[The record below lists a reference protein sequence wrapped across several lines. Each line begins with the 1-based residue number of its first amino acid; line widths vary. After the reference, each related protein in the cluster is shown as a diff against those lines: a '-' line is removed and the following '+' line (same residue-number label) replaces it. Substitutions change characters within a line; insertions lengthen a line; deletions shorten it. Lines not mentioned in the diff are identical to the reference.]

1 MDGPNDLDLSVASPP
16 TEARPRHAMMAAVA
30 HRSQAGRNASRSTQ
44 IYPSGELAIA
54 RPPRLA
60 IPSLFLNR
68 IGPIMTV
75 IRFIRSH
82 ADAVYALFAVFLGAV
97 ALAALGSFVPDQALS
112 ALRSLIPGATPFLQ
126 LLLLGWMGVALGRL
140 TIKPAPSPVENGGQA
155 KPRRDT
161 ADKDKD
167 EKVDRV
173 LRQVAKVLQSHMTES
188 ESFSERLDGHNQRL
202 SRHESVGPIKEIVL
216 ALIEDNR
223 DMRDRLDNVRNQL
236 EESRLQVVHLQTN
249 LERAEEAGLRD
260 VVTAIGNRRFFDA
273 SFMEEVEKA
282 RRLGDNICLALAD
295 IDKFKQVNDRFGH
308 LVGDRL
314 LRLFAN
320 ILVQNVR
327 GQDKVARFGGE
338 EFALIFP
345 GARLA
350 EAVTAVERIRVVLES
365 KQWTIEPS
373 GERISKVTASFGV
386 AKLRADESPNDLLRR
401 VDERL
406 YEAKVQG
413 RNRVVA
419 DDPNDEISQPTPR
432 DRRAAAS

>member
-1 MDGPNDLDLSVASPP
+1 MKIV
-16 TEARPRHAMMAAVA
+16 
-30 HRSQAGRNASRSTQ
+30 
-44 IYPSGELAIA
+44 
-54 RPPRLA
+54 
-60 IPSLFLNR
+60 
-68 IGPIMTV
+68 
-75 IRFIRSH
+75 RFVRSH
-82 ADAVYALFAVFLGAV
+82 ADVAYALVAVFLGAV

-112 ALRSLIPGATPFLQ
+112 ALRSLIPGETPFLQ
-126 LLLLGWMGVALGRL
+126 LLLLGSIGVGLGRL
-140 TIKPAPSPVENGGQA
+140 TIKATPTPAESGGQA
-155 KPRRDT
+155 KAQRET
-161 ADKDKD
+161 ADKD
-167 EKVDRV
+167 EKVERV
-173 LRQVAKVLQSHMTES
+173 LRQVAKVLQTHLTDS

-236 EESRLQVVHLQTN
+236 EESRLQVVQLQTN

-273 SFMEEVEKA
+273 SLMEEVEKA
-282 RRLGDNICLALAD
+282 RRLGDPMCLALAD
-295 IDKFKQVNDRFGH
+295 IDRFKHVNDRFGH

-320 ILVQNVR
+320 ILVQSVR

-345 GARLA
+345 GARLG
-350 EAVTAVERIRVVLES
+350 EAVTAVERIRIVLES

-373 GERISKVTASFGV
+373 GERVGKVTASFGV

-419 DDPNDEISQPTPR
+419 DDPNDETSQSSPR
-432 DRRAAAS
+432 DRRAVAG

>member
-1 MDGPNDLDLSVASPP
+1 MPICPSSLPKSAGGIGAVMKIVRFVLSEV
-16 TEARPRHAMMAAVA
+16 HAIYALAAV
-30 HRSQAGRNASRSTQ
+30 
-44 IYPSGELAIA
+44 
-54 RPPRLA
+54 
-60 IPSLFLNR
+60 F
-68 IGPIMTV
+68 V
-75 IRFIRSH
+75 
-82 ADAVYALFAVFLGAV
+82 GAV
-97 ALAALGSFVPDQALS
+97 ALAALGSFIPDHALS
-112 ALRSLIPGATPFLQ
+112 VLRSSIPGETPFFQ
-126 LLLLGWMGVALGRL
+126 LLLLGWIGVGLGRL
-140 TIKPAPSPVENGGQA
+140 TVKATPIPVESA
-155 KPRRDT
+155 SFKPRRDT
-161 ADKDKD
+161 ADKDKDKD

-173 LRQVAKVLQSHMTES
+173 LRQVAKVLQSHMTDS
-188 ESFSERLDGHNQRL
+188 KSFSERLDGHNERL

-282 RRLGDNICLALAD
+282 RRLGDQVCLALGD
-295 IDKFKQVNDRFGH
+295 IDRFKHVNDRFGH

-345 GARLA
+345 GARLG

-386 AKLRADESPNDLLRR
+386 AKLRADESANDLLRR
-401 VDERL
+401 ADERL

-419 DDPNDEISQPTPR
+419 DDPNDETSQPSPR
-432 DRRAAAS
+432 DRRAAAG

>member
-1 MDGPNDLDLSVASPP
+1 
-16 TEARPRHAMMAAVA
+16 
-30 HRSQAGRNASRSTQ
+30 
-44 IYPSGELAIA
+44 
-54 RPPRLA
+54 
-60 IPSLFLNR
+60 
-68 IGPIMTV
+68 
-75 IRFIRSH
+75 
-82 ADAVYALFAVFLGAV
+82 
-97 ALAALGSFVPDQALS
+97 
-112 ALRSLIPGATPFLQ
+112 LIPGETPFLQ
-126 LLLLGWMGVALGRL
+126 LLLLGWIGVGLGRL
-140 TIKPAPSPVENGGQA
+140 TIKPAPSAAESGAQPKA
-155 KPRRDT
+155 RHDT
-161 ADKDKD
+161 ADKD
-167 EKVDRV
+167 EKIDRV
-173 LRQVAKVLQSHMTES
+173 LRQVAKVLQTHVTDS
-188 ESFSERLDGHNQRL
+188 ENFSERLDGANERL

-236 EESRLQVVHLQTN
+236 EESRLQVVQLQTN

-282 RRLGDNICLALAD
+282 RRLGDHICLALAD
-295 IDKFKQVNDRFGH
+295 IDRFKHVNDRFGH

-345 GARLA
+345 GARLN

-365 KQWTIEPS
+365 KQWTLEPS
-373 GERISKVTASFGV
+373 GERVGKVTASFGV
-386 AKLRADESPNDLLRR
+386 ARLRADEAATDLLRR
-401 VDERL
+401 ADERL
-406 YEAKVQG
+406 YEAKVRG

-419 DDPNDEISQPTPR
+419 DGPHDETSPSSPR
-432 DRRAAAS
+432 DRRATAG

>member
-1 MDGPNDLDLSVASPP
+1 MKIVQFVRA
-16 TEARPRHAMMAAVA
+16 HAHAA
-30 HRSQAGRNASRSTQ
+30 
-44 IYPSGELAIA
+44 
-54 RPPRLA
+54 
-60 IPSLFLNR
+60 
-68 IGPIMTV
+68 
-75 IRFIRSH
+75 
-82 ADAVYALFAVFLGAV
+82 YALVAVFLGAG

-112 ALRSLIPGATPFLQ
+112 TLRSLIPVEGPFFQ
-126 LLLLGWMGVALGRL
+126 LLLLGWIGVGLGRL
-140 TIKPAPSPVENGGQA
+140 TVKATPIPAESGGQA
-155 KPRRDT
+155 KARRES
-161 ADKDKD
+161 ADQD

-173 LRQVAKVLQSHMTES
+173 LRQVAKVLQTHLTDS
-188 ESFSERLDGHNQRL
+188 ESFSERLDGHNERL
-202 SRHESVGPIKEIVL
+202 SRHESVGPIKEIVV

-236 EESRLQVVHLQTN
+236 EESRLQVVQLQTN

-273 SFMEEVEKA
+273 SFIEEVEKA
-282 RRLGDNICLALAD
+282 RRLGDPMCLALGD
-295 IDKFKQVNDRFGH
+295 IDKFKHVNDRFGH

-345 GARLA
+345 EARLN
-350 EAVTAVERIRVVLES
+350 EAVIAVERIRVVLES

-373 GERISKVTASFGV
+373 GERVGKVTASFGV
-386 AKLRADESPNDLLRR
+386 AKLRADEAPNDLLRR

-419 DDPNDEISQPTPR
+419 DDPNDETSQSSPR
-432 DRRAAAS
+432 DRRAVTG

>member
-1 MDGPNDLDLSVASPP
+1 MKI
-16 TEARPRHAMMAAVA
+16 ARFLG
-30 HRSQAGRNASRSTQ
+30 SQAH
-44 IYPSGELAIA
+44 AI
-54 RPPRLA
+54 
-60 IPSLFLNR
+60 
-68 IGPIMTV
+68 
-75 IRFIRSH
+75 
-82 ADAVYALFAVFLGAV
+82 YALAAVFLGAV

-112 ALRSLIPGATPFLQ
+112 ALRALNPGATPFLQ
-126 LLLLGWMGVALGRL
+126 LLLLGWMGVVLGRM
-140 TIKPAPSPVENGGQA
+140 TIKPAPVPVERS
-155 KPRRDT
+155 KPAATARRET
-161 ADKDKD
+161 IAKD
-167 EKVDRV
+167 EKDGKHEKVDEV
-173 LRQVAKVLQSHMTES
+173 LRQVAKVLQAHVTDH

-202 SRHESVGPIKEIVL
+202 SRHESAGPIKEIVL

-273 SFMEEVEKA
+273 SLMEEVEKA

-295 IDKFKQVNDRFGH
+295 IDRFKHVNDRFGH

-373 GERISKVTASFGV
+373 GERISKVTASFGI

-401 VDERL
+401 ADERL

-432 DRRAAAS
+432 DRRATAI

>member
-1 MDGPNDLDLSVASPP
+1 LLSGVG
-16 TEARPRHAMMAAVA
+16 EARAAPFPCALPNEIGAVMK
-30 HRSQAGRNASRSTQ
+30 
-44 IYPSGELAIA
+44 IA
-54 RPPRLA
+54 RFLGSQIHAIHALA
-60 IPSLFLNR
+60 
-68 IGPIMTV
+68 
-75 IRFIRSH
+75 
-82 ADAVYALFAVFLGAV
+82 AVFLGAV
-97 ALAALGSFVPDQALS
+97 ALATLESFVPDQALS
-112 ALRSLIPGATPFLQ
+112 ALRSVIPGATPFLQ
-126 LLLLGWMGVALGRL
+126 LLLLGWIGVALGRL
-140 TIKPAPSPVENGGQA
+140 TIKPAPSPAESS
-155 KPRRDT
+155 KPAATARRDT
-161 ADKDKD
+161 TDKDDKD

-173 LRQVAKVLQSHMTES
+173 LRQVAKVLQSHMS
-188 ESFSERLDGHNQRL
+188 DSKSFSERLDGHNQRL
-202 SRHESVGPIKEIVL
+202 SRHESVGPIKEIVM

-249 LERAEEAGLRD
+249 LERAEDAGLRD

-273 SFMEEVEKA
+273 SFIEEVERA
-282 RRLGDNICLALAD
+282 RRLGDHVCLALAD
-295 IDKFKQVNDRFGH
+295 IDKFKHVNDRFGH

-345 GARLA
+345 GARLG

-419 DDPNDEISQPTPR
+419 DDPNDETSQPTPR
-432 DRRAAAS
+432 GRRAAAG

>member
-1 MDGPNDLDLSVASPP
+1 MKIAQPLGSKI
-16 TEARPRHAMMAAVA
+16 
-30 HRSQAGRNASRSTQ
+30 NA
-44 IYPSGELAIA
+44 I
-54 RPPRLA
+54 
-60 IPSLFLNR
+60 
-68 IGPIMTV
+68 
-75 IRFIRSH
+75 
-82 ADAVYALFAVFLGAV
+82 YALAAVFLGAV
-97 ALAALGSFVPDQALS
+97 ALVGLEPFIPDQALS
-112 ALRSLIPGATPFLQ
+112 ALRSLIPGATSFLQ
-126 LLLLGWMGVALGRL
+126 LLLLGWAGVALGRL
-140 TIKPAPSPVENGGQA
+140 TIKPAPGPVGSS
-155 KPRRDT
+155 KPAVPVRRDT
-161 ADKDKD
+161 PDKDKDKD

-173 LRQVAKVLQSHMTES
+173 LRQVAKVLQSHMTDS

-202 SRHESVGPIKEIVL
+202 SRHESVGPIKDIVL

-223 DMRDRLDNVRNQL
+223 DMRDRLDTVRNQL
-236 EESRLQVVHLQTN
+236 EESRLQVVQLQTN
-249 LERAEEAGLRD
+249 LERAEDAGLRD

-273 SFMEEVEKA
+273 SFIEEVEKA

-295 IDKFKQVNDRFGH
+295 IDKFKAVNDRFGH

-345 GARLA
+345 GARLT

-419 DDPNDEISQPTPR
+419 DDPNDEITQPTPR

>member
-1 MDGPNDLDLSVASPP
+1 LRARKAHAAPFPHVLPNGIDAI
-16 TEARPRHAMMAAVA
+16 MK
-30 HRSQAGRNASRSTQ
+30 
-44 IYPSGELAIA
+44 IA
-54 RPPRLA
+54 RFLGSPIRA
-60 IPSLFLNR
+60 I
-68 IGPIMTV
+68 
-75 IRFIRSH
+75 
-82 ADAVYALFAVFLGAV
+82 YALVAVFLGAV
-97 ALAALGSFVPDQALS
+97 ALAAVEFFVPDQALS
-112 ALRSLIPGATPFLQ
+112 ALRSLSPGATPFLQ

-140 TIKPAPSPVENGGQA
+140 TIKPAPSPAESGGQA
-155 KPRRDT
+155 KPRREP
-161 ADKDKD
+161 AHKDKD
-167 EKVDRV
+167 EKVDQV
-173 LRQVAKVLQSHMTES
+173 LRQVAKVLQAHVTES
-188 ESFSERLDGHNQRL
+188 DGFSQRLDGHNQRL

-282 RRLGDNICLALAD
+282 RRLGDHMCLALAD
-295 IDKFKQVNDRFGH
+295 IDKFKLVNDRFGH
-308 LVGDRL
+308 LVGDRV

-345 GARLA
+345 GARLG
-350 EAVTAVERIRVVLES
+350 EAVTAVERIRMVLES
-365 KQWTIEPS
+365 KQWTVEPS
-373 GERISKVTASFGV
+373 GERVGKVTASFGV

-419 DDPNDEISQPTPR
+419 DDPNDETSQSSPR
-432 DRRAAAS
+432 DRRAVAG

>member
-1 MDGPNDLDLSVASPP
+1 MKIV
-16 TEARPRHAMMAAVA
+16 
-30 HRSQAGRNASRSTQ
+30 
-44 IYPSGELAIA
+44 
-54 RPPRLA
+54 
-60 IPSLFLNR
+60 
-68 IGPIMTV
+68 
-75 IRFIRSH
+75 RFVRSH
-82 ADAVYALFAVFLGAV
+82 ADVAYALVAVFLGAV
-97 ALAALGSFVPDQALS
+97 ALAVLGSFVPDQALS
-112 ALRSLIPGATPFLQ
+112 ALRSLIPGETAFLQ
-126 LLLLGWMGVALGRL
+126 LLLLGSIGVGLGRM
-140 TIKPAPSPVENGGQA
+140 TIKATPTPAESGGQA
-155 KPRRDT
+155 KAQRET
-161 ADKDKD
+161 ADKD

-173 LRQVAKVLQSHMTES
+173 LRQVAKVLQAHVTDH

-202 SRHESVGPIKEIVL
+202 ARHESVGPIKEIVL

-236 EESRLQVVHLQTN
+236 EESRLQVVQLQTN

-273 SFMEEVEKA
+273 SFIEEVEKA
-282 RRLGDNICLALAD
+282 RRLGDPMCLALAD
-295 IDKFKQVNDRFGH
+295 IDKFKLVNDRFGH

-320 ILVQNVR
+320 ILAQNVR

-345 GARLA
+345 GARLG

-373 GERISKVTASFGV
+373 GERVGKVTASFGV
-386 AKLRADESPNDLLRR
+386 AKLRVDESPNDLLRR

-419 DDPNDEISQPTPR
+419 DDPNDETSQSSPR
-432 DRRAAAS
+432 DRRAAAV

>member
-1 MDGPNDLDLSVASPP
+1 MKLVRFL
-16 TEARPRHAMMAAVA
+16 
-30 HRSQAGRNASRSTQ
+30 RSQA
-44 IYPSGELAIA
+44 
-54 RPPRLA
+54 
-60 IPSLFLNR
+60 
-68 IGPIMTV
+68 
-75 IRFIRSH
+75 H
-82 ADAVYALFAVFLGAV
+82 AAYALVAVFLGAV
-97 ALAALGSFVPDQALS
+97 ALAALGSFIPNQALS
-112 ALRSLIPGATPFLQ
+112 ALRSLIPGETPFFQ
-126 LLLLGWMGVALGRL
+126 LLLLGWIGVGLGRL
-140 TIKPAPSPVENGGQA
+140 TIKATPRPAESVGPA
-155 KPRRDT
+155 KARGEPAER
-161 ADKDKD
+161 D

-173 LRQVAKVLQSHMTES
+173 LRQVAKVLQAHLTDSD
-188 ESFSERLDGHNQRL
+188 SFSERLDGHNQRL

-282 RRLGDNICLALAD
+282 RRLGDHMCLALAD
-295 IDKFKQVNDRFGH
+295 IDKFKHVNDRFGH
-308 LVGDRL
+308 MVGDRL

-345 GARLA
+345 GARLG

-419 DDPNDEISQPTPR
+419 DDPNDETSQSSPR
-432 DRRAAAS
+432 DRRAATG

>member
-1 MDGPNDLDLSVASPP
+1 MKIVQFVR
-16 TEARPRHAMMAAVA
+16 ARAHAA
-30 HRSQAGRNASRSTQ
+30 
-44 IYPSGELAIA
+44 
-54 RPPRLA
+54 
-60 IPSLFLNR
+60 
-68 IGPIMTV
+68 
-75 IRFIRSH
+75 
-82 ADAVYALFAVFLGAV
+82 YALVAVFLGAA

-112 ALRSLIPGATPFLQ
+112 ALRSLIPGETPFFQ
-126 LLLLGWMGVALGRL
+126 LLLLGWIGVGLGRL
-140 TIKPAPSPVENGGQA
+140 TIKPAPAPVESSAA
-155 KPRRDT
+155 KRPRQET
-161 ADKDKD
+161 TDKDDKD

-173 LRQVAKVLQSHMTES
+173 LRQVAKVLQTHLTDS

-202 SRHESVGPIKEIVL
+202 SRHESVGPIKEIVV

-223 DMRDRLDNVRNQL
+223 DMRNRLDNVRNQL
-236 EESRLQVVHLQTN
+236 EESRLQVVQLQTN
-249 LERAEEAGLRD
+249 LECAQEAGLRD

-282 RRLGDNICLALAD
+282 RRQGDQMCLALAD
-295 IDKFKQVNDRFGH
+295 IDKFKHVNDRFGH

-345 GARLA
+345 GARID

-373 GERISKVTASFGV
+373 GERVGKVTASFGV

-413 RNRVVA
+413 RNRIVA
-419 DDPNDEISQPTPR
+419 DDPNDETSQSSPR
-432 DRRAAAS
+432 DRRAATG

>member
-1 MDGPNDLDLSVASPP
+1 MLQ
-16 TEARPRHAMMAAVA
+16 A
-30 HRSQAGRNASRSTQ
+30 HVT
-44 IYPSGELAIA
+44 
-54 RPPRLA
+54 
-60 IPSLFLNR
+60 
-68 IGPIMTV
+68 
-75 IRFIRSH
+75 
-82 ADAVYALFAVFLGAV
+82 D
-97 ALAALGSFVPDQALS
+97 
-112 ALRSLIPGATPFLQ
+112 
-126 LLLLGWMGVALGRL
+126 
-140 TIKPAPSPVENGGQA
+140 
-155 KPRRDT
+155 
-161 ADKDKD
+161 
-167 EKVDRV
+167 
-173 LRQVAKVLQSHMTES
+173 S

-236 EESRLQVVHLQTN
+236 EESRLQVVQLQTN

-282 RRLGDNICLALAD
+282 RRLGDHMCLALAD
-295 IDKFKQVNDRFGH
+295 IDKFKHVNDRFGH

-345 GARLA
+345 GARLG

-373 GERISKVTASFGV
+373 GERVGKVTASFGV
-386 AKLRADESPNDLLRR
+386 AKLRADELPNDLLRR

-419 DDPNDEISQPTPR
+419 DDPNDETSQSSPR
-432 DRRAAAS
+432 DRRAAAG

>member
-1 MDGPNDLDLSVASPP
+1 MKIV
-16 TEARPRHAMMAAVA
+16 
-30 HRSQAGRNASRSTQ
+30 
-44 IYPSGELAIA
+44 
-54 RPPRLA
+54 
-60 IPSLFLNR
+60 
-68 IGPIMTV
+68 
-75 IRFIRSH
+75 RFVRSH
-82 ADAVYALFAVFLGAV
+82 AHVAYALVAVFLGAV
-97 ALAALGSFVPDQALS
+97 GLAALGSFVPDQALS
-112 ALRSLIPGATPFLQ
+112 ALRSLIPGETPFLQ
-126 LLLLGWMGVALGRL
+126 LLLLGSIGVGLGRL
-140 TIKPAPSPVENGGQA
+140 TVKATPTPAESGGQA
-155 KPRRDT
+155 KAQRET
-161 ADKDKD
+161 ADKD

-173 LRQVAKVLQSHMTES
+173 LRQVAKVLQTHLTDS

-236 EESRLQVVHLQTN
+236 EESRLQVVQLQTN

-273 SFMEEVEKA
+273 SFIEEVEKA
-282 RRLGDNICLALAD
+282 RRLGDPMCLALAD
-295 IDKFKQVNDRFGH
+295 IDKFKHVNDRFGH

-345 GARLA
+345 GARLG

-373 GERISKVTASFGV
+373 GERVGKVTASFGV

-419 DDPNDEISQPTPR
+419 DDPNDETSQSSPR
-432 DRRAAAS
+432 DRRAVAG

>member
-1 MDGPNDLDLSVASPP
+1 
-16 TEARPRHAMMAAVA
+16 
-30 HRSQAGRNASRSTQ
+30 
-44 IYPSGELAIA
+44 
-54 RPPRLA
+54 
-60 IPSLFLNR
+60 
-68 IGPIMTV
+68 MTV
-75 IRFIRSH
+75 MRFIRSQAH
-82 ADAVYALFAVFLGAV
+82 AANALVAVFLGAV
-97 ALAALGSFVPDQALS
+97 ALAALGSVVPDQALN
-112 ALRSLIPGATPFLQ
+112 ALRSLIPSETPFLQ
-126 LLLLGWMGVALGRL
+126 LLLLGWIGVGLGRL
-140 TIKPAPSPVENGGQA
+140 TVKATPTPAESGAQA
-155 KPRRDT
+155 KARREPT
-161 ADKDKD
+161 GKD

-173 LRQVAKVLQSHMTES
+173 LRHVAKVLQTHLTDS

-223 DMRDRLDNVRNQL
+223 DMRNRLDNVRNQL

-273 SFMEEVEKA
+273 NFTEEVEKA
-282 RRLGDNICLALAD
+282 RRLGDHICLALAD
-295 IDKFKQVNDRFGH
+295 IDRFKQVNDRFGH

-345 GARLA
+345 GARLG
-350 EAVTAVERIRVVLES
+350 EAVSAVERIRVVLES

-386 AKLRADESPNDLLRR
+386 SKLRADESANDLLRR

-419 DDPNDEISQPTPR
+419 DDPNDQTSQASPR
-432 DRRAAAS
+432 DRRAAAG

>member
-1 MDGPNDLDLSVASPP
+1 MVKI
-16 TEARPRHAMMAAVA
+16 V
-30 HRSQAGRNASRSTQ
+30 
-44 IYPSGELAIA
+44 
-54 RPPRLA
+54 
-60 IPSLFLNR
+60 
-68 IGPIMTV
+68 
-75 IRFIRSH
+75 RFVRSH
-82 ADAVYALFAVFLGAV
+82 AHVAYALLAVFLGAV
-97 ALAALGSFVPDQALS
+97 ALAALESFVPDQALS
-112 ALRSLIPGATPFLQ
+112 ALRSLIPGATPFFQ
-126 LLLLGWMGVALGRL
+126 LLLLGSIGVGLGRL
-140 TIKPAPSPVENGGQA
+140 TIRPPPAPIESNAP
-155 KPRRDT
+155 KPQRRER
-161 ADKDKD
+161 ADKD

-173 LRQVAKVLQSHMTES
+173 LRHVAKVLQAHVTDH

-202 SRHESVGPIKEIVL
+202 SRHQSVGPIKEIVL

-236 EESRLQVVHLQTN
+236 EESRLQVVQLQTN

-282 RRLGDNICLALAD
+282 RRLGDPMCLALGD
-295 IDKFKQVNDRFGH
+295 IDRFKLVNDRFGH

-320 ILVQNVR
+320 ILVQSVR

-345 GARLA
+345 GARLG
-350 EAVTAVERIRVVLES
+350 EAVTAVERIRIVLES

-373 GERISKVTASFGV
+373 GERVGKVTASFGV

-419 DDPNDEISQPTPR
+419 DDPNDQTSQSSPR
-432 DRRAAAS
+432 DRRVAAG